1 VRERVKAR
9 TRPSPRWSAFLGPAI
24 PPSLAR
30 DVGRESS
37 FALSCN
43 ATREIGGGEGE
54 AWWRSI
60 DRHQRAWRD
69 FLPWLSTASPPA
81 DRRHPPFKPLANP
94 GCSTCPLLTTL
105 LTPSSSAV
113 CSLGL
118 SLSIPYPCIFLIFAA
133 VGGIQRRD
141 DETNVTGWMITTVF
155 QTLRQSLFI
164 ERQSGIFFNDLFAL
178 GCVDLRNF

>member
-1 VRERVKAR
+1 
-9 TRPSPRWSAFLGPAI
+9 
-24 PPSLAR
+24 
-30 DVGRESS
+30 
-37 FALSCN
+37 
-43 ATREIGGGEGE
+43 
-54 AWWRSI
+54 
-60 DRHQRAWRD
+60 
-69 FLPWLSTASPPA
+69 
-81 DRRHPPFKPLANP
+81 
-94 GCSTCPLLTTL
+94 
-105 LTPSSSAV
+105 V